1 MTPVEQV
8 LEKATRRHCRET
20 NLAAHKPVRV
30 SHESQCRRCG
40 AVLTMAEIIER
51 HCIACQGVR
60 RG

>member
-1 MTPVEQV
+1 MTLAEHVV
-8 LEKATRRHCRET
+8 AKSIHRHCRET

-30 SHESQCRRCG
+30 SHESQCKRCG

-51 HCIACQGVR
+51 HCIACQGVQ